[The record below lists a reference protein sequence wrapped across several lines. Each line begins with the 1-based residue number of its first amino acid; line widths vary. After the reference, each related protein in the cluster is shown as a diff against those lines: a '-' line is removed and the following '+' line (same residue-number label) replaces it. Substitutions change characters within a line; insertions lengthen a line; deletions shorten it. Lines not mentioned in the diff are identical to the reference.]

1 MIKINLLTVERS
13 VKRKAKGFQI
23 AQKGTIGSSLIL
35 VATALLLGWWFWS
48 LKNDSADLD
57 KQIADAQRETIRLQ
71 SVIKQVQQF
80 EARRVQL
87 QQRVTLIEQLRKGQT
102 GPVHML
108 DIVSRSL
115 PDTMWLTE
123 MKQTGD
129 SLLIDGQCTTLTGLS
144 DFVSSLESSGL
155 FTGPVEI
162 VDSQAQAQAGAV
174 GAPELI
180 KFSVRARAAV
190 AATN

>member
-1 MIKINLLTVERS
+1 MIKINLLAVERTA
-13 VKRKAKGFQI
+13 KRKAKSFQI
-23 AQKGTIGSSLIL
+23 GQKATIGSSLIL
-35 VATALLLGWWFWS
+35 VAAALLVGWWYVS
-48 LKNDSADLD
+48 LKNVSADLD
-57 KQIADAQRETIRLQ
+57 QQIADAQRETIRLQ

-102 GPVHML
+102 GPVHLL
-108 DIVSRSL
+108 DVVSRSL
-115 PDTMWLTE
+115 PDSMWLTE

-129 SLLIDGQCTTLTGLS
+129 SLSIDGQVTTLTGLS

-162 VDSQAQAQAGAV
+162 VDSQAQTVAAGS
-174 GAPELI
+174 PELI
-180 KFSVRARAAV
+180 KFTVRARAASTS
-190 AATN
+190 TN